1 MKPSTLQEAISII
14 QATFPA
20 AELSAWAALPENIAS
35 FQAHF
40 ELGLWIRNQWFYGDG
55 SPLTTELKKAN
66 FFLDADDI
74 SDIVVKALWGVLN
87 GKPCPTVSELFPN
100 ATTLEPDE

>member
-20 AELSAWAALPENIAS
+20 AELRAWAAQPEHIAS

-40 ELGLWIRNQWFYGDG
+40 ELGLWIRNQWVYGG
-55 SPLTTELKKAN
+55 SPMYTEIERATLIIHT
-66 FFLDADDI
+66 DDI
-74 SDIVVKALWGVLN
+74 SDIVIKALWDVLN
-87 GKPCPTVSELFPN
+87 GKPCPTISELFPN
-100 ATTLEPDE
+100 AILEPDE